1 MRKWLR
7 RDLRRNVPT
16 MGQAPEV
23 EANGTADGE
32 SYGAEDVYDELTD
45 ALEASYA
52 KNRSLRRHIKKMQ
65 EGRNGW
71 HIKAGKLQSQ
81 VDELQKQVSRLKAE
95 RDGWRM
101 RCGRILDA
109 VSVARAIADEWDE
122 EA

>member
-7 RDLRRNVPT
+7 RDLRRHVPT
-16 MGQAPEV
+16 MGQAPEA
-23 EANGTADGE
+23 EANCAADGE
-32 SYGAEDVYDELTD
+32 SYGVEDVYDELID
-45 ALEASYA
+45 ALEAAYA
-52 KNRSLRRHIKKMQ
+52 KNRSLRRHIRNMQ

-71 HIKAGKLQSQ
+71 HIKAGKLQKQ
-81 VDELQKQVSRLKAE
+81 VDELQKQVGKLKAE

-109 VSVARAIADEWDE
+109 ISVARAIADEWDE